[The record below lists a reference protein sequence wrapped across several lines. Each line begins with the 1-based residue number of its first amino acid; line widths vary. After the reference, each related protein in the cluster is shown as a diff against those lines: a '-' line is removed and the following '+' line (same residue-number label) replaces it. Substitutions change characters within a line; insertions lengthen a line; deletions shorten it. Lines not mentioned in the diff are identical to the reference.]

1 MSEIRQG
8 ELMEKY
14 SKQVRKKA
22 KTKPFS
28 QATLM
33 MRANGAAIAVLEF
46 IDGMSFRDLSSNL
59 YFIAQDLKSE
69 EFTRK
74 YEAQIEYAAVK
85 PQEFVNGIYA
95 FFNSIAKYVKTNDLY
110 PTFFEFL
117 SFLSRYR
124 VEINDDKS
132 MQGRI
137 VNAYQTLLME
147 TLEFLR
153 PNKFDLRNV
162 VVGQT
167 LDGTLLM
174 KPDSYPLFDVPSR
187 DLEDYLKENPPF
199 DIISMNAHI
208 SRYFKAH
215 GLNDVESIEDIER
228 ITQEDRAQTHQISML
243 AMYINEFTFDI
254 LPDPKKNVGRGLQS
268 FPTLKTSSVDVEEL
282 KDVLM
287 RRARTLPA
295 NGMVYDLHYGD
306 EDIQNDERFIHHVLL
321 REILHGDHM
330 VVLYK
335 AYSDIFETSGFYDTK
350 DGFFY
355 TVIREATDK
364 GPSGEVEKLI
374 LTLYAAAVTRN
385 GTSLLS
391 SMPEHFEIFLE
402 HINQHIPISA
412 ESFLRSGKL
421 RRTDGQE
428 PEADHKRNFDSDDY
442 ETRAKAI
449 QGFTRKVGIG
459 KTPSEEAVARAK
471 VLGFELA
478 PDETYVQPFI
488 KQIHYKKNNS
498 DK

>member
-1 MSEIRQG
+1 MDEIRQG
-8 ELMEKY
+8 ELMAQY
-14 SKQVRKKA
+14 SRQVRKKA

-33 MRANGAAIAVLEF
+33 MRANGTAIAVLEF

-95 FFNSIAKYVKTNDLY
+95 FFNSIAKHVKANDLY

-117 SFLSRYR
+117 SFLSRYL

-132 MQGRI
+132 IQGRI
-137 VNAYQTLLME
+137 VNAYQALLME

-162 VVGQT
+162 VVGQAF
-167 LDGTLLM
+167 DGTLLM
-174 KPDSYPLFDVPSR
+174 KPDSHPLCDVPIR
-187 DLEDYLKENPPF
+187 DLEDYLKTHPF
-199 DIISMNAHI
+199 DIDTFNSHV

-215 GLNDVESIEDIER
+215 GLNDVECMEDIDR

-243 AMYINEFTFDI
+243 AMFTNEFTFDI
-254 LPDPKKNVGRGLQS
+254 LPDPKKNVGRGLQG

-282 KDVLM
+282 KAVLM
-287 RRARTLPA
+287 RRSRTLPA

-306 EDIQNDERFIHHVLL
+306 ENIQNDGRFIQHVLL
-321 REILHGDHM
+321 RENLHGDHM

-335 AYSDIFETSGFYDTK
+335 AYSDVFETSGYYDTK

-355 TVIREATDK
+355 TVLREATDK
-364 GPSGEVEKLI
+364 GPSCEFEKLI
-374 LTLYAAAVTRN
+374 LTLYAAAVTRD
-385 GTSLLS
+385 GTSLSASL
-391 SMPEHFEIFLE
+391 PEHFEVFLE
-402 HINQHIPISA
+402 RGKQHIPISA
-412 ESFLRSGKL
+412 EPFLRGGKL

-428 PEADHKRNFDSDDY
+428 SEADHKRDFDNDNY
-442 ETRAKAI
+442 ETKAKAI

-459 KTPSEEAVARAK
+459 KTPSAEAVARAK
-471 VLGFELA
+471 ALGFELA
-478 PDETYVQPFI
+478 SDETYVQPFI

-498 DK
+498 NK